1 VEAAV
6 AQETDRPVGELVSL
20 AVEQMSRLVR
30 DELRLAQAELAEKGK
45 KAGIGAGLFGGAGL
59 FAVFGLG
66 CLIAAGVL
74 GLALVVDAWLAALIM
89 AGALLVIAGIA
100 ALAGKKDLAQATP
113 PVPSEAIDG
122 LRADVRTVQEGV
134 RR

>member
-1 VEAAV
+1 M
-6 AQETDRPVGELVSL
+6 AQDTDRPVGELVSH

-30 DELRLAQAELAEKGK
+30 DELRLAQAELAEKGR
-45 KAGIGAGLFGGAGL
+45 KAGIGAGLFGGAGM

-66 CLIAAGVL
+66 CLIAAAVL
-74 GLALVVDAWLAALIM
+74 GLAQVVDAWLAALVVG
-89 AGALLVIAGIA
+89 GALLAVAGIA
-100 ALAGKKDLAQATP
+100 ALAGRRNLERAAP

-122 LRADVRTVQEGV
+122 LRADVRAVQEGV